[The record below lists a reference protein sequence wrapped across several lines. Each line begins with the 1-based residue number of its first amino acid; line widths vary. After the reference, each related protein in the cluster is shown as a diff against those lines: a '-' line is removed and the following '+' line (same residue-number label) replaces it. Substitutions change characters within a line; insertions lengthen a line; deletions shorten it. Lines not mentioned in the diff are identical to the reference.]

1 VRSRTHGSAT
11 KKNQTR
17 SGMLSRCEVAKVR
30 GCEGAGV
37 RRCRGASACGAM
49 SATAAAKSSFAGTG
63 RADSIDG
70 QSAMPAADSDGP
82 NGDSCEGQCG
92 LADSECA
99 AGSRHV
105 ASHHAR
111 AGAAAPMSNAMTRI
125 DNRFTM
131 FSIPAGSRC
140 LGSARCPASA
150 AFTAAITR

>member
-1 VRSRTHGSAT
+1 
-11 KKNQTR
+11 
-17 SGMLSRCEVAKVR
+17 ME
-30 GCEGAGV
+30 
-37 RRCRGASACGAM
+37 
-49 SATAAAKSSFAGTG
+49 
-63 RADSIDG
+63 G
-70 QSAMPAADSDGP
+70 QSASAADSDEPFGA
-82 NGDSCEGQCG
+82 GSCEGQCG